1 MADDTQ
7 RPSNRV
13 ARERGTPV
21 MVRLQAEMMEKL
33 ERRSG
38 QRGLPPSTFARQ
50 LIKEGLDR
58 LDQQEPS

>member
-1 MADDTQ
+1 
-7 RPSNRV
+7 
-13 ARERGTPV
+13 

-33 ERRSG
+33 ERRAG